1 MLLFKSADDLS
12 QIDSHDPVYPLMK
25 ELIDVLIKAYT
36 WEGHPYN
43 YQDFGY
49 LILIEED
56 DVDRV
61 LEPVGCRLID
71 VLWEGASL
79 RDDFFYAVY
88 LANNE
93 YGLGFVI
100 PNAGWVKGELRTL
113 LEEMCEQ

>member
-12 QIDSHDPVYPLMK
+12 KVDSHNPAYPLIK
-25 ELIDVLIKAYT
+25 ELVEVLINAYT

-43 YQDFGY
+43 HEDYGY

-56 DVDRV
+56 DVDQV
-61 LEPVGCRLID
+61 LEPVQCKLVD

-79 RDDFFYAVY
+79 RGDFFYAVY

-100 PNAGWVKGELRTL
+100 PNADWVKGELRTL
-113 LEEMCEQ
+113 LEEMIEQ